1 MNQNFQSLHD
11 MGQEYR
17 RNTNLLELRIR
28 QLQFQ
33 LKNTQCLEL
42 RRRLKHRIGMLHVLV
57 NEGRK
62 TGFYLQN
69 YYHTPEETVQERVC

>member
-1 MNQNFQSLHD
+1 MNQNFQSLRD

-69 YYHTPEETVQERVC
+69 YYNTPEETVLERVC